1 MKKDDWMVGFNDTT
15 RHLNSVACC
24 PQCEAE
30 SILATLGHV
39 VDSQLSFSL
48 YFRGVRFRCRVT
60 LEKPHECNGHS
71 KENTSSL
78 SKCPVC
84 RGKVQLLSEQKAFC
98 LDCGWDNLE
107 ASKRHGQR

>member
-30 SILATLGHV
+30 SILEPLGHV
-39 VDSQLSFSL
+39 VDSQLNSTVYS
-48 YFRGVRFRCRVT
+48 RGVRFRCRVT